1 MSAWALGLYKMMIRR
16 LEERDVDGVVTIF
29 NDIVLHEDSFINEEP
44 MSPDGLKELV
54 HDHVV
59 CYVAVEDDEIAG
71 FYYMHPLFEGR
82 ANHIGNSTYGVAKR
96 YRRKGIGFN
105 LGKHSIAVARKL
117 GFRYLLFTSVLS
129 TNKGSNKI
137 WEKLGFEK
145 LSSIEY
151 GYRNHNGDL
160 VATNQYLL
168 DLGPNEPDA
177 CI

>member
-1 MSAWALGLYKMMIRR
+1 MIIR
-16 LEERDVDGVVTIF
+16 LFEERDVNGVVTIF

-54 HDHVV
+54 RDHVV
-59 CYVAVEDDEIAG
+59 CYVAVKDDEIAG
-71 FYYMHPLFEGR
+71 FYYLHPLFKGR
-82 ANHIGNSTYGVAKR
+82 ANHIGNATYGVAKR
-96 YRRKGIGFN
+96 YRRKGIGSS
-105 LGKHSIAVARKL
+105 LGKHSISVAQKL

-129 TNKGSNKI
+129 ANKASNRI

-160 VATNQYLL
+160 VMTNQYLL
-168 DLGPNEPDA
+168 DLDPNNPLTGHD
-177 CI
+177 